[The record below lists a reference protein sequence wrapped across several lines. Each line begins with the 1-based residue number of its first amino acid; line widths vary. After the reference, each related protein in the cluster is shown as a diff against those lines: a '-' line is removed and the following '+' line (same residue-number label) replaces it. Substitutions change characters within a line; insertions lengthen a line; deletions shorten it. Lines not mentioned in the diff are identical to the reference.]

1 MLNDLVTVLQWMIAV
16 PILVGSVYGVLCLA
30 AAFLFRSRPAAAWSG
45 EWPAVTILKPVH
57 GMEKDLRENLRTACR
72 QDYPF
77 FQVVLSVQTPDDP
90 AIPLLQELR
99 QEFGAERVTVAVE
112 HRRAG
117 CNGKINNLVGAL
129 PHARHDVL
137 VISDSDVR
145 LRPDYLKTIVVPLAD
160 PRVGAV
166 CTLYK
171 ATGAARWYEKLE
183 LLSLNADFLPN
194 VVFAAVTGASGFC
207 LGASTAL
214 RRSMLKEI
222 GGLES
227 LADYLVEDYEMGR
240 RILAAGKRLE
250 VLPYCVETVVDLNN
264 VRQWWDHQVYWDQN
278 TRAAQPIG
286 FFGTVLT
293 KSVPFAVLFA
303 VARLADGLGLAVL
316 ATAVAVRL
324 LTAAGF
330 ARRFGDWQGLAS
342 LPLLPVRD
350 LAGLITWGLAFTKP
364 TTVWRGVEFTL
375 TRDGR
380 LVSKEAACDNSSSP
394 ATTSVLPFR

>member
-30 AAFLFRSRPAAAWSG
+30 AAAVLLRSRPAAAWSG

-72 QDYPF
+72 QDYPA
-77 FQVVLSVQTPDDP
+77 FQVVFSVQRPDDP
-90 AIPLLQELR
+90 ALPLLHDLKR
-99 QEFGAERVTVAVE
+99 EFGAERVTVAVE
-112 HRRAG
+112 SRRAG
-117 CNGKINNLVGAL
+117 CNGKINNLLGAL
-129 PHARHDVL
+129 AHARYDVL

-145 LRPDYLKTIVVPLAD
+145 LRPEYLKTIVAPLAD
-160 PRVGAV
+160 PGVGAV
-166 CTLYK
+166 CTLYR
-171 ATGAARWYEKLE
+171 ATRAERWFERLE
-183 LLSLNADFLPN
+183 LLSLNAEFLPN

-240 RILAAGKRLE
+240 RILQAGRRM
-250 VLPYCVETVVDLNN
+250 VILPYCVEMMVDLRTP
-264 VRQWWDHQVYWDQN
+264 RQWWDHQVYWDQN
-278 TRAAQPIG
+278 TRAARPVG
-286 FFGTVLT
+286 FFGTVLIRA
-293 KSVPFAVLFA
+293 VPFALV
-303 VARLADGLGLAVL
+303 LAVL
-316 ATAVAVRL
+316 RGGDAVGLSILAATLLVRL

-330 ARRFGDWQGLAS
+330 AQQFGDRQGLAS
-342 LPLLPVRD
+342 LALLPVRD
-350 LAGLITWGLAFTKP
+350 LAGLVTWGLAFTKP

-380 LVSKEAACDNSSSP
+380 LVSRETACDS
-394 ATTSVLPFR
+394 